1 MMMGHDAD
9 GGLDGD
15 GSDRDERHIS
25 ETVAEHF
32 DVLEAAPGFASV
44 LGWLVDAD
52 RQIARA
58 IDVLADLDSSAIV
71 EATGVGANQWM
82 AIVARRTASD
92 VRMIMTAAKIC
103 RRVPSLRAG
112 FVDGR
117 LSWAQVRAVSLI
129 CHRLPTHLDDS
140 IDGAVASVV
149 DDDTVD
155 EPNAVVWAVRQALA
169 SVEPGTV
176 TKPDSVPSE
185 FLAMQPRGDGHGGQL
200 FGEMGAQTWAVI
212 DAALN
217 TRTGTA
223 GAVAVDNR
231 PDAGRRRLDRLVS
244 LLDATLA
251 GNDMPAATGTGDAT
265 ATADAT
271 ATSGTVDATTTS
283 GTSGSSD
290 PSDTTGTT
298 GAAKATDPCGPP
310 AGKQGPAEPGRG
322 MRSRPQ
328 LLVRAELDALLSRR
342 DVPGVVLTGL
352 LGGKVWMDASSTRRM
367 IDERGADLRTVILDS
382 GKVVGVGRRTRV
394 PPGWLSDALLAIHD
408 TCCAPGCDAPAR
420 SADIDHAVPW
430 HPARPTDR
438 PGRTDIDQLAP
449 VCAHHNRRKER
460 DGWRVVQHAD
470 HTRTWS
476 HPRSGL
482 STTTAPSTWQPAN
495 RPVTEPPTTAREQP
509 ARYEI
514 WQAGSDPPVSRRQP
528 AHVKATALPAK
539 AAVLAAIH
547 AT

>member
-1 MMMGHDAD
+1 MMGHDAD

-15 GSDRDERHIS
+15 GSGRDGRVASDRANRDERHIS
-25 ETVAEHF
+25 DTIGEYF

-82 AIVARRTASD
+82 AIVARRTTSD
-92 VRMIMTAAKIC
+92 VRMIMTSAKVC

-112 FVDGR
+112 FVAGR
-117 LSWAQVRAVSLI
+117 LSWAQVRAVALV

-149 DDDTVD
+149 NDDTVD

-176 TKPDSVPSE
+176 TEPDSVPSE

-200 FGEMGAQTWAVI
+200 FGEMGAQAWAVV

-223 GAVAVDNR
+223 GAVTVDNR

-244 LLDATLA
+244 LLDATLS
-251 GNDMPAATGTGDAT
+251 GDNTTAATGT
-265 ATADAT
+265 ADA
-271 ATSGTVDATTTS
+271 S
-283 GTSGSSD
+283 GTSGTTGTA
-290 PSDTTGTT
+290 DTTGGAQAT
-298 GAAKATDPCGPP
+298 GLCGPP

-342 DVPGVVLTGL
+342 DVPGVLLTGL
-352 LGGKVWMDASSTRRM
+352 LGGKVWMDAASTRRM
-367 IDERGADLRTVILDS
+367 IDERGADLRTVIIEA
-382 GKVVGVGRRTRV
+382 GRVVGVGRRTRV

-420 SADIDHAVPW
+420 SADIDHAIPW

-460 DGWRVVQHAD
+460 DGWRVVQHPD

-495 RPVTEPPTTAREQP
+495 WVVTEPPTTACEQP
-509 ARYEI
+509 ARYET
-514 WQAGSDPPVSRRQP
+514 WQAGSDPPISGRQP
-528 AHVKATALPAK
+528 SQRSLQRS
-539 AAVLAAIH
+539 H
-547 AT
+547 ASRPGSP